1 MSTLTLQSLAARDLH
16 GYDAPSAS
24 GTSQAAVTHLAVAAV
39 IVVTVI
45 VAVLAVLIRAATGRH
60 GLVWRGSGR
69 RVPPRG
75 RPGGRHR
82 RARRVAGL
90 EDRRGDPRDNAY
102 ADSDHESTNDPAG
115 TGFDPVAD
123 GPE

>member
-45 VAVLAVLIRAATGRH
+45 VVVLAVLIRAATGAT
-60 GLVWRGSGR
+60 GLFGEAMGVVFRLVASLVAVIVVLGVLLASRTGAALQVLQSAWRIQ
-69 RVPPRG
+69 VIPPDEE
-75 RPGGRHR
+75 
-82 RARRVAGL
+82 A
-90 EDRRGDPRDNAY
+90 
-102 ADSDHESTNDPAG
+102 
-115 TGFDPVAD
+115 FDLHLSP
-123 GPE
+123 